1 MDTDIIKQ
9 VEKILKM
16 EDNSKKT
23 EEIIDLI
30 YNLDTDLPTLM
41 LYEET
46 VGYVEDFCE
55 SSDTL
60 ENRDRINKETK
71 DYVNKGYWYCGD
83 DITEM
88 YLEILDDLDIE
99 DDDD

>member
-1 MDTDIIKQ
+1 MNNDIIKQ
-9 VEKILKM
+9 VENILKM

-30 YNLDTDLPTLM
+30 YNLGTNLPTLM

-46 VGYVEDFCE
+46 VGYVEAFCE
-55 SSDTL
+55 NSDTL

-71 DYVNKGYWYCGD
+71 EYVEKGYWYCD
-83 DITEM
+83 DISEM